1 MKTQTLTNIVQQD
14 IQQLEER
21 IDAFN
26 GGTLNEERFKLFRLT
41 RGVYGQRQ
49 LGVQMIRTKVPIGR
63 MNTNQLRTIAALSN
77 QYASGNLHITTR
89 QNIQL
94 HYVKLD
100 DAPKV
105 WRSLEEVGITLRE
118 ACGNTVR
125 NITGSSFAGIDPDE
139 PFDITPYALAL
150 YEHFLRNPLGGEMGR
165 KIKIAFSSSE
175 KDSAFTYF
183 HDIGFIPVWNDGP
196 GFRVLVGGGLGAQPF
211 AAQLFTAFLPVEDLL
226 SFSTA
231 LIRVFDRLGE
241 REKRLKARLKFL
253 IKDIGIDAFRE
264 LVTDEWKNISVPLEL
279 GAELHKVAAHDI
291 QKVELPDHLELA
303 YKRFVHTNVHK
314 QKNSNL
320 KAVGVRIPRG
330 DLDWRTATVLA
341 EVIESLA
348 NNHFRLTVKQGIVL
362 TDVHPDNLPALFLA
376 LEELKLA
383 GPGAGTILDV
393 TSCPGSDTC
402 NLAVTNSTG
411 LASELEAVLQDEYYD
426 LVASEIRVN
435 ISGCMNSCGQHMA
448 ADIGFHGSSIKVDGQ
463 VAPAMQVVLAGG
475 LDHLNQGRIADK
487 VIKLPTKRVP
497 DALRTLLNDYEQGAG
512 EGEYFKQYFDRRGK
526 IYFYDLL
533 KELADTSTLGE
544 KDFVDWGSEQQ
555 FQRSIGVG
563 ECAGVLLDVVDS
575 IFADAK
581 DKLDLS
587 KYAIQDGAYA
597 DAAYHAYASAIH
609 SAKGILLSLD
619 IKCNSHQQIIQAFED
634 HVVQADLIELDTPFA
649 SRILEIKERSAGR
662 EFSEGYL
669 HFAREF
675 YLKTKGLRASLKNE
689 KELVAVSHYNA

>member
-1 MKTQTLTNIVQQD
+1 MKTQTLTNIVHQD

-21 IDAFN
+21 IEAFKE
-26 GGTLNEERFKLFRLT
+26 GELNEERFKLFRLT

-63 MNTNQLRTIAALSN
+63 MNTNQLRTIAALSH

-125 NITGSSFAGIDPDE
+125 NITGSSFAGIDPEE

-150 YEHFLRNPLGGEMGR
+150 YEYFLRNPLGGEMGR

-175 KDSAFTYF
+175 KDSAFAYF
-183 HDIGFIPVWNDGP
+183 HDIGFIPVWKGRP
-196 GFRVLVGGGLGAQPF
+196 GFRILVGGGLGAQPF
-211 AAQLFTAFLPVEDLL
+211 AAQEFTDFLPAEDLL

-253 IKDIGIDAFRE
+253 IKDLGIEVFRD
-264 LVTDEWKNISVPLEL
+264 LVLEEWKNI
-279 GAELHKVAAHDI
+279 DI
-291 QKVELPDHLELA
+291 TLKLKEEQRDQSSQEVREVELPDHLQLA
-303 YKRFVHTNVHK
+303 YKRFVHTNVQD
-314 QKNSNL
+314 QKNSPL
-320 KAVGVRIPRG
+320 KAVSIKIPRG
-330 DLDWRTATVLA
+330 DLDWRTASVLA
-341 EVIESLA
+341 EIIDALA
-348 NNHFRLTVKQGIVL
+348 SAEFRLTVKQGVVL
-362 TDVHPDNLPALFLA
+362 TDVHPENLPALFLA

-426 LVASEIRVN
+426 LVTSEIRVN

-448 ADIGFHGSSIKVDGQ
+448 ADIGFHGSSIKVNGQ

-475 LDHLNQGRIADK
+475 LDHLNEGRIADK
-487 VIKLPTKRVP
+487 VIKLPTKRIP
-497 DALRTLLNDYEQGAG
+497 DALRTLLNDYENGG
-512 EGEYFKQYFDRRGK
+512 EEGEYFKQYFDRRGK

-533 KELADTSTLGE
+533 KELADTTSLSE
-544 KDFVDWGSEQQ
+544 NDFVDWGAEQQ

-575 IFADAK
+575 VFADAR

-597 DAAYHAYASAIH
+597 DAVYHAYASMIH

-619 IKCNSHQQIIQAFED
+619 IKCNSHQQIIQSFED
-634 HVVQADLIELDTPFA
+634 HVLAADLIELEA
-649 SRILEIKERSAGR
+649 SFSERIMEIKERVAGR
-662 EFSEGYL
+662 DFSEAYL

-689 KELVAVSHYNA
+689 KDLVAVSHYNA